1 MYEEINLESIDFSTT
16 STTYN
21 NNYNNNNT
29 EITLDTETTENTA
42 ANQPQSVAVTSDQ
55 ITWLSHNSLLNCLFI
70 LTNKNQ
76 LFLYDCNSK
85 NILKRVDLN
94 STDASKGK
102 VTHNFLNK
110 ISNHFH
116 LYLKL
121 FRLRFCANL
130 QHPGQVYSR
139 LQSYNM

>member
-16 STTYN
+16 STTH
-21 NNYNNNNT
+21 NNNT

-42 ANQPQSVAVTSDQ
+42 ANQPESVAVTSDQ

-102 VTHNFLNK
+102 VTLNFLNK

-116 LYLKL
+116 LFLKL
-121 FRLRFCANL
+121 FRLRLCTNL

-139 LQSYNM
+139 LQSYTM